1 MAYDFSKIPSTLQRK
16 KKTFMNLSVC
26 KRLIKLESKYP
37 MEIYDSQREKEIDEG
52 EVVKGMVEM
61 VFRS

>member
-1 MAYDFSKIPSTLQRK
+1 
-16 KKTFMNLSVC
+16 MNLSVC

-61 VFRS
+61 VFRSWEWMFAALLLKWAVI